1 MDYVKINSAGSLRF
15 SNYGLLCGDNRTVLL
30 HNGEFFKIEDKSY
43 LLPLKINRPVRI
55 HFDKYDIYFSPD
67 GVYDVYLGKN
77 KYDDGFFS
85 SYTLEDVLN
94 GLKHKRRK

>member
-30 HNGEFFKIEDKSY
+30 HNGEFFKIEEKSF
-43 LLPLKINRPVRI
+43 LLPLVIRHPVHI
-55 HFDKYDIYFSPD
+55 HFDKYDIYFNKD
-67 GVYDVYLGKN
+67 GSYKVYLGKN
-77 KYDDGFFS
+77 KYSEGFFS
-85 SYTLEDVLN
+85 SYTLEDVIG